1 MEQPAEPLHE
11 KVAKGNGKDRHGS
24 RRERPVLAAV
34 HRALHTVPRP
44 RARRKREEDNRVGG
58 RTGGVPWACAL
69 GPSESTRPAN
79 GPSWHSLA
87 VPAALPEPRTLP
99 LAPPLAFPF
108 CSWVGP
114 MLLLGMGTTLCLWG
128 RVVMACRVASVATP
142 HYFSSFFFF
151 RPFSFSS
158 SIL

>member
-87 VPAALPEPRTLP
+87 VPAALPEHCLWHPRLP
-99 LAPPLAFPF
+99 FPF
-108 CSWVGP
+108 AVGWGQCCCWAWARRYVCGAASSWLVA
-114 MLLLGMGTTLCLWG
+114 LL
-128 RVVMACRVASVATP
+128 V
-142 HYFSSFFFF
+142 
-151 RPFSFSS
+151 
-158 SIL
+158 